1 MGVKLSD
8 FARKIVL
15 ERKLIRKNK
24 GPSIVPLMIIRF
36 IGDIPDEVSHY
47 LRVPNSRTILLTVCQ
62 RTATIFGHADLT
74 KLYSCGPYV
83 DYSDWWNI
91 SEVAR
96 VRPPRGMA
104 TSRLLEI
111 NVDLTGLEYYDQRS
125 LAG

>member
-8 FARKIVL
+8 FASRLIQ

-36 IGDIPDEVSHY
+36 TGIIPDEVSHY

-74 KLYSCGPYV
+74 KLYSGGPYV
-83 DYSDWWNI
+83 DYSDWWSR
-91 SEVAR
+91 SEVAG

-104 TSRLLEI
+104 TNRLLEI
-111 NVDLTGLEYYDQRS
+111 NVDLTGLEYYDQRN